1 MEKTPYFSETERT
14 PQQRRESVKWAVGVA
29 MSQGGGAS
37 PELVALYNRYIAG
50 EIDLATIRA
59 EVTRLYPQQPSSDPT
74 PNRWRPNLNAEP
86 SRPYQSIDVPQ
97 VAELA

>member
-1 MEKTPYFSETERT
+1 M
-14 PQQRRESVKWAVGVA
+14 KWAVGVA

-59 EVTRLYPQQPSSDPT
+59 EVTRLYPQQPSSDPA
-74 PNRWRPNLNAEP
+74 PNRWHPNLNAEL
-86 SRPYQSIDVPQ
+86 SRPYQSIDAPQ
-97 VAELA
+97 VAELV